1 MNGAVVRVQGEDG
14 YSFITLTGE
23 EKNRLNAWQIIRP
36 RSKPKSEALFI
47 TLRGKNAGQRM
58 SIKSIRR
65 IARQADAKPFLNIR
79 FAERSENQNAGAEII
94 QDKLALRVIQ
104 GGRG

>member
-65 IARQADAKPFLNIR
+65 IAQQADAKPLNIR
-79 FAERSENQNAGAEII
+79 FCEFSESKNV
-94 QDKLALRVIQ
+94 KTTPPRLRVIQ
-104 GGRG
+104 GGR